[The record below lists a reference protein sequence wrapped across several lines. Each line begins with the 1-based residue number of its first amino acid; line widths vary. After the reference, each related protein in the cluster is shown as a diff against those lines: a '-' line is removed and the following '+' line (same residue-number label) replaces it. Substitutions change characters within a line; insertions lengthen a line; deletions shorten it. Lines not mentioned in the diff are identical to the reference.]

1 MYINYNGNIIYFVF
15 LINWLMFIW
24 NLFFLLIIGYSILVV
39 EMLNIENMDSV
50 NIEFNG
56 FFGFLYLYIVI
67 VIVIILC

>member
-39 EMLNIENMDSV
+39 EMLNIDNMDCV

>member
-39 EMLNIENMDSV
+39 EMLNIENMDCV

>member
-1 MYINYNGNIIYFVF
+1 MK
-15 LINWLMFIW
+15 FI
-24 NLFFLLIIGYSILVV
+24 FLLIIGYSILVV